1 MEPPLNTTLYLGII
15 AFFISLLLFGVFS
28 FIETSITALRL
39 FKLRELAK
47 KTKKYVTLFTA
58 LEKTPQKVL
67 IAVLIATSL
76 VNVLTASLSTAVME
90 RIFAKINFGKLG
102 FSLGIGFAAVA
113 ILIFGEII
121 PKNLAKTRGEKI
133 FRSTLWLTNL
143 TYLVLRPIIPGLIRL
158 SDFLVS
164 KIGGKRMASGASS
177 EWISSEQEIEF
188 LIEHGDE
195 KGLIE
200 AEKSEMLRGI
210 FDLGKTP
217 VKEIMVPAIDI
228 ASIDVNTSIKDTLS
242 VFSKYQFTRLP
253 AYEEKTDNIIG
264 MIHFKDIFAIWTQEK
279 EVSLKDLL
287 RPISFIPESVKINQL
302 LKELR
307 EKHQHMAMVIN
318 EYGSITGLITL
329 EDILE
334 EIVGEISDEY
344 EAVTEKIIPLKQGGW
359 LINASVP
366 LTEVSEILS
375 ITFETKDV
383 LTLGGFLT
391 EQLQHVPK
399 KGERML
405 YKNYYFQVQ
414 KATAKRVLQVLVFEE
429 KSPRNQGEVL

>member
-1 MEPPLNTTLYLGII
+1 MDPPLNSMLYFGIA
-15 AFFISLLLFGVFS
+15 AFFISLFLFGIFS

-39 FKLRELAK
+39 FKLRELAE
-47 KTKKYVTLFTA
+47 KTKKYKTLFTA
-58 LEKTPQKVL
+58 LEKSPQKVL
-67 IAVLIATSL
+67 ITILIGTSV
-76 VNVLTASLSTAVME
+76 VNVLAASLSSTIME
-90 RIFAKINFGKLG
+90 RLFAKINFGKLG
-102 FSLGIGFAAVA
+102 FSLGIGFAAIA

-121 PKNLAKTRGEKI
+121 PKNLAKTQGERI

-143 TYLVLRPIIPGLIRL
+143 TYLVLRPAVPLLVRL
-158 SDFLVS
+158 SDFLVRQL
-164 KIGGKRMASGASS
+164 GGTPGTGGELVSS
-177 EWISSEQEIEF
+177 EKEIQF
-188 LIEHGDE
+188 LIEHIDE

-200 AEKSEMLRGI
+200 TEKSEMLQSI

-228 ASIDVNTSIKDTLS
+228 VSIDVNTSIKDTLD
-242 VFSKYQFTRLP
+242 VFAKRQFTRLP

-264 MIHFKDIFAIWTQEK
+264 MIHFKDIFVCWTQEK
-279 EVSLKDLL
+279 DKPLKDLL
-287 RPISFIPESVKINQL
+287 RPVSFIPESVKINQL

-318 EYGSITGLITL
+318 EYGSIAGLITL

-344 EAVTEKIIPLKQGGW
+344 ELTQEKIIPLKQGGW
-359 LINASVP
+359 LIDASVP
-366 LTEVSEILS
+366 LSEVGEILD
-375 ITFETKDV
+375 IEFATKEV

-391 EQLQHVPK
+391 ERLQHIPK

-429 KSPRNQGEVL
+429 KSPRDTGEVS